1 MKNIKPIE
9 EIRVSIDKLDLEILD
24 LIEKRKKLVDKVV
37 KLKKKDEIIDQDRIE
52 KILIKLD
59 LEAKKKMLPT
69 KMVREIWKKMIDGFI
84 EYEKKYFDSNG

>member
-37 KLKKKDEIIDQDRIE
+37 KLKNKDEIIDQDRIE

-59 LEAKKKMLPT
+59 LEAKKKCFQQ
-69 KMVREIWKKMIDGFI
+69 KWSEKYGKK
-84 EYEKKYFDSNG
+84 